1 MKLQD
6 LNPPQRRA
14 VQCIDRP
21 CLVLAGAGS
30 GKTRVIA
37 RKIAWLLEQGYR
49 PGQVCALTFTNK
61 AAREMQQRCRP
72 PGRKG
77 SGSGPRIS
85 TFHTLGLGILQR
97 EAGHLGYRRGF
108 SIMDARDAE
117 TCLGQLAWRE
127 VADADNLRRARHRI
141 SRWKNDF
148 IDPAAAAA
156 AAEDD
161 LDAAFARLYAEYQ
174 QQLQACNAMDFDDLI
189 GLPVRLFRAETEVLH
204 RWQNRIRYLLVDEY
218 QDTSTSQYELIR
230 LLCRAGNGLTVVG
243 DDDQSIYAWRGAR
256 PENIRLLLD
265 DFPDLEVIKLE
276 QNYRSSGRIL
286 RAANHLIANNDHL
299 FDKQL
304 WSARGDG
311 DPIRVMPCRNGDD
324 EASRI
329 AVDILARAMHEA
341 LPLRRIAILYRSN
354 FQSRVYEKALRDHS
368 IPYQVSGGQAFF
380 ERREIKDILAYLRLT
395 VNPDDDPALLRIVN
409 TPRREIGASTIR
421 ALAGYAAERHR
432 SLGAALGEIGLRERL
447 DRRAWLR
454 LQTFAELIAE
464 LRIAAGQADAMT
476 FCRELI
482 AHLDYREWLDE
493 TSGSRKQAE
502 AAYENLDELISWI
515 GNLQASRDDTGLEA
529 TLSHLSLM
537 SILDSQNAKQ
547 EQEAVQL
554 MTLHASKG
562 LEFAKVYLAGFEDD
576 CLPHHHSRDA
586 VAIAEERRLAYVG
599 ITRAESGLTLSYAK
613 TRQRYGE
620 LQSCDPSRFLYEL
633 PEADLD
639 GAEHTASRLSDDERE
654 QRDLARFADLKALL
668 GTAD

>member
-37 RKIAWLLEQGYR
+37 SKIAWLLEQGYR
-49 PGQVCALTFTNK
+49 PQQICALTFTNK
-61 AAREMQQRCRP
+61 AAREMQRRCRQ
-72 PGRKG
+72 PGRRR
-77 SGSGPRIS
+77 SAHGPRIS

-97 EAGHLGYRRGF
+97 DAQYLGYRRGF
-108 SIMDARDAE
+108 SIMDARDVE
-117 TCLGQLAWRE
+117 TCLGQLAWRDLDDTE
-127 VADADNLRRARHRI
+127 TLRRARHRI

-148 IDPAAAAA
+148 IDPAAAAE

-161 LDAAFARLYAEYQ
+161 RDAAFARLYADYRQ
-174 QQLQACNAMDFDDLI
+174 HLLACNAMDFDDLI
-189 GLPVRLFRAETEVLH
+189 GLPVRLFRDEPEVLH
-204 RWQNRIRYLLVDEY
+204 RWQGRIRYLLVDEY

-230 LLCRAGNGLTVVG
+230 LLCRSNQGLTVVG

-256 PENIRLLLD
+256 PENIRLLLE
-265 DFPDLEVIKLE
+265 DFPALEVIKLE

-286 RAANHLIANNDHL
+286 RAANRLIGNNEHL

-311 DPIRVMPCRNGDD
+311 EPIRVWPCRNGDD

-329 AVDILARAMHEA
+329 AIDILARAMHEA
-341 LPLRRIAILYRSN
+341 VPFRRIAILYRSN
-354 FQSRVYEKALRDHS
+354 FQSRIYEKALRDHS

-409 TPRREIGASTIR
+409 TPRREIGAATLR
-421 ALAGYAAERHR
+421 TLAGYAAGRHR

-454 LQTFAELIAE
+454 LQRFAELIAE
-464 LRIAAGQADAMT
+464 LRIAARDRDTMA
-476 FCRELI
+476 FCRDLI
-482 AHLDYREWLDE
+482 ARIEYDAWLDE

-502 AAYENLDELISWI
+502 AARENLDELISWI
-515 GNLQASRDDTGLEA
+515 GNLQASRDGADLEA

-537 SILDSQNAKQ
+537 SILESENAKQ
-547 EQEAVQL
+547 EQDAVQL
-554 MTLHASKG
+554 MTLHAAKG
-562 LEFAKVYLAGFEDD
+562 LEFAQVYLAGFEDD
-576 CLPHHHSRDA
+576 CLPHHQSRDA
-586 VAIAEERRLAYVG
+586 AAIAEERRLAYVG

-620 LQSCDPSRFLYEL
+620 SQACEPSRFLYEL

-654 QRDLARFADLKALL
+654 RRELARFADLKAIL